1 MIYIAYIVQKE
12 CNNAVV
18 GAHAVMLDTLISQ
31 LKILMLQL
39 EDTTRNR

>member
-12 CNNAVV
+12 CSNAVV
-18 GAHAVMLDTLISQ
+18 GARSGMLGTLILQ

-39 EDTTRNR
+39 KVTTRNR